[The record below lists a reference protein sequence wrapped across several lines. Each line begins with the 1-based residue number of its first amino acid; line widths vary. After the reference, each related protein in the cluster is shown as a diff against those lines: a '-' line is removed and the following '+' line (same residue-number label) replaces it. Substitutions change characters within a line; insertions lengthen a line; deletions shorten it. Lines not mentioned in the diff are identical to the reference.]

1 MIVNYNHNRNFIVL
15 TTVITIIN
23 YDGKTFIVQ
32 ATAKSR
38 LRLECLLGKNTLA
51 FCSGESVSVKSIIDC
66 NGPDMGEIVDLSQKM
81 TQSGMERYKISVL
94 MRRDQF

>member
-1 MIVNYNHNRNFIVL
+1 MIVNYNHNHSFIELV
-15 TTVITIIN
+15 TVITIVN

-38 LRLECLLGKNTLA
+38 QRLECLLGKNTLA

-66 NGPDMGEIVDLSQKM
+66 PSQDMG
-81 TQSGMERYKISVL
+81 
-94 MRRDQF
+94 